1 MDKDYMVPL
10 LKTND
15 MVLIS
20 YVETLLT
27 EAGIGHLVLD
37 GNMSILEGSLGIIPR
52 RVMVIEDDLG
62 AAIRLMRKME
72 LGHELDAD
80 TLARHDKA
88 GGSEAP

>member
-1 MDKDYMVPL
+1 MVPL

-20 YVETLLT
+20 YVEALLD

-52 RVMVIEDDLG
+52 RVMVIEEDLG
-62 AAIRLMRKME
+62 AAIRLMRRME
-72 LGHELDAD
+72 LAHELDAD
-80 TLARHDKA
+80 TLARHQKA
-88 GGSEAP
+88 DGSPQP

>member
-1 MDKDYMVPL
+1 MVPL

-20 YVETLLT
+20 YVEALLG

-52 RVMVIEDDLG
+52 RVMVIEEDLG
-62 AAIRLMRKME
+62 AAIRLMRRME
-72 LGHELDAD
+72 LAHELDAD
-80 TLARHDKA
+80 TLARHEKA
-88 GGSEAP
+88 DGSPQP

>member
-1 MDKDYMVPL
+1 MVPL

-27 EAGIGHLVLD
+27 EAGISHLVLD

-88 GGSEAP
+88 GGSPQP

>member
-1 MDKDYMVPL
+1 MVPL

-20 YVETLLT
+20 YVETLLD

-80 TLARHDKA
+80 TLARHEKA

>member
-1 MDKDYMVPL
+1 MVPL

-20 YVETLLT
+20 YVEALLD

-37 GNMSILEGSLGIIPR
+37 GNMSILEGSIGIIAR
-52 RVMVIEDDLG
+52 RVMVTEDDLD
-62 AAIRLMRKME
+62 AAVRLMRE
-72 LGHELDAD
+72 ADLAHELDAD
-80 TLARHDKA
+80 TLARHARA

>member
-1 MDKDYMVPL
+1 MVPL

-20 YVETLLT
+20 YVEALLD

-37 GNMSILEGSLGIIPR
+37 GNMSILEGSIGIIAR
-52 RVMVIEDDLG
+52 RVMVTEDDLD
-62 AAIRLMRKME
+62 AAVRLMREAE
-72 LGHELDAD
+72 LAHELDAD
-80 TLARHDKA
+80 TLARHARA

>member
-1 MDKDYMVPL
+1 MVPL

-20 YVETLLT
+20 YVEALLD

-52 RVMVIEDDLG
+52 RVMVIEEDLG
-62 AAIRLMRKME
+62 AAIRLMRRME
-72 LGHELDAD
+72 LAHELDAD
-80 TLARHDKA
+80 TLARHEKA
-88 GGSEAP
+88 DGSPQP

>member
-1 MDKDYMVPL
+1 
-10 LKTND
+10 
-15 MVLIS
+15 
-20 YVETLLT
+20 
-27 EAGIGHLVLD
+27 
-37 GNMSILEGSLGIIPR
+37 MSILEGSLGIIPR

-88 GGSEAP
+88 GGSPQP

>member
-1 MDKDYMVPL
+1 MVPL

-20 YVETLLT
+20 YVEALLD

-80 TLARHDKA
+80 TLARHEKA